1 MNENI
6 TNIITQQQT
15 GKVVGVKGYVIEVEF
30 LNEPRP
36 NINDIL
42 VLESDSSV
50 KMQVYKSSGLTTYY
64 CISLTAVSGI
74 YRGIKVLN
82 TARSLTVPVGA
93 ELLGRAYDLFGK
105 VKDELP
111 ELTREAERSIYQKPL
126 GYTELTAKQELM
138 ETGIKVIDLFSPL
151 LRGGKTGL
159 FGGSGV
165 GKTILLTEILHNIV
179 NKDREKTV
187 SVFCGVGE
195 RTREAHELYHELKR
209 TQVLDHVSLII
220 SSMGDSPS
228 IRFLTALAAVTQA
241 EYFRDEMKKDIL
253 FFIDNVF
260 RFAQAGNELSLLMDA
275 IPSEDGYQPTL
286 GSEMAGFHE
295 RLVSNQEASITSIEA
310 IYMPADDLLDQGVQS
325 IYDYLDSAVVLS
337 RDVYREGRF
346 PAVDILASASSA
358 LNLHTVGSLHYYVAT
373 KSQNLLNKAT
383 SLERIVSL
391 VGEAELSDEDRNLFR
406 RARKLKNFM
415 TQNFYVSAEQTGKPG
430 VYVPLDKTVTGVKD
444 IIEGKYDNVS
454 EDKFLY
460 IGSLDD
466 LANA

>member
-1 MNENI
+1 MDEQ
-6 TNIITQQQT
+6 TLKQT
-15 GKVVGVKGYVIEVEF
+15 GKVIGIKGYIIEVEF
-30 LNEPRP
+30 LGDTRP
-36 NINDIL
+36 NIHD
-42 VLESDSSV
+42 VLYLEEDPSV
-50 KMQVYKSSGLTTYY
+50 LMQVYKSSSVSSFY
-64 CISLTAVSGI
+64 CIALSIVSGV
-74 YRGIKVLN
+74 YRGARVVN
-82 TARSLTVPVGA
+82 TNKSLSVPVGA
-93 ELLGRAYDLFGK
+93 ELLGRVYDLFGNP
-105 VKDELP
+105 KDQA
-111 ELTREAERSIYQKPL
+111 AEFSKEVEKSIYQRPP
-126 GYTELTAKQELM
+126 GYTELVAQQELM
-138 ETGIKVIDLFSPL
+138 ETGIKVLDLFSPL
-151 LRGGKTGL
+151 LKGGKTGL

-179 NKDREKTV
+179 NKDQEKTV

-195 RTREAHELYHELKR
+195 RTREAHELYRELSR
-209 TQVLDHVSLII
+209 TQVLDHVSLIL

-228 IRFLTALAAVTQA
+228 IRFLTAMAAVTQA

-286 GSEMAGFHE
+286 GSEMAHFHE
-295 RLVSNQEASITSIEA
+295 RLVSSQEAAITSIEA

-346 PAVDILASASSA
+346 PAVDILASTSSA
-358 LNLHTVGSLHYYVAT
+358 LNLQTVGSLHYYVAT

-391 VGEAELSDEDRNLFR
+391 VGEAELSDEDRNLYR
-406 RARKLKNFM
+406 RAKKLKNFM
-415 TQNFYVSAEQTGKPG
+415 TQSFYVSAEQTGRQG
-430 VYVPLDKTVTGVKD
+430 VYVPLEKTVSGVKD
-444 IIEGKYDNVS
+444 IIEGKYDDVS

-466 LANA
+466 LNNAGES